1 MRLPD
6 NAKAITESSIAKNRE
21 NKNSRKVD
29 TDAGAYA
36 ADTGILR

>member
-1 MRLPD
+1 MQKPLQKD
-6 NAKAITESSIAKNRE
+6 SIAKNRE

-29 TDAGAYA
+29 TDAGACA